1 MKNHYSYTSR
11 KKNDQGAAFV
21 EFSVVATVLGIVLS
35 LLIDIGQLL
44 FLKMSISHVTL
55 QVARDLAVLVPES
68 ARDDNLEGNNL
79 DCDGLRQRADDIIAA
94 QDYSYRYEAL
104 VPGGVEFNSISV
116 VGGNS
121 LPSLSVK
128 GELSDDFQCLFCYLK
143 LATLRPRFTATV
155 SLEIK
160 DEAIC

>member
-1 MKNHYSYTSR
+1 MKSYHSYVSR
-11 KKNDQGAAFV
+11 KKNDQGAAYV
-21 EFSVVATVLGIVLS
+21 EFSVVATILGIVLS

-68 ARDDNLEGNNL
+68 ARDDNLG
-79 DCDGLRQRADDIIAA
+79 CDGLRQRADDIIAA
-94 QDYSYRYEAL
+94 QDYSSRYEAL

-116 VGGNS
+116 VGDNS

-143 LATLRPRFTATV
+143 LASLRPRFTATV
-155 SLEIK
+155 SLEIE
-160 DEAIC
+160 DEATC

>member
-21 EFSVVATVLGIVLS
+21 EFSVVATVLVIVLS

-68 ARDDNLEGNNL
+68 ARGDNL
-79 DCDGLRQRADDIIAA
+79 DCNSLRQRADDIIAA

-160 DEAIC
+160 EDEATC